1 MVRKES
7 IMTDYPQKTVEA
19 EFEEIDE
26 EQEASR
32 MKENN
37 SNQNLPATLETLSLI
52 RHDLRKGQTSE
63 AIEIISKE
71 LDVDK
76 KLGLKKQAELTVSKS
91 LKQDIDDLTSS
102 KDYFEVSQEL
112 LKKLFQIRKLRS
124 RCFWHNVITPIKAF
138 FVAGVLPLSIHALF
152 LISLYPMA
160 KFSAWVWPLTLK
172 GATPGL
178 VTLCI
183 FNVIGWIGVVVT
195 LIFGFIPWG
204 GCSIRYTL
212 MKIKLK
218 SLPLDEVTE
227 KIPYGA
233 KLKVL
238 EAQETGIFK
247 DFVYI
252 APEFEVDRKQH
263 DILFP
268 SIDPAILGVTGD
280 KRMYM
285 IVYWDIEN
293 DVEKVVKQIEHFKKF
308 KLHKNN

>member
-1 MVRKES
+1 
-7 IMTDYPQKTVEA
+7 MTDYPQKAVEA
-19 EFEEIDE
+19 EFEEVDE
-26 EQEASR
+26 EQEGLKMR
-32 MKENN
+32 ERK
-37 SNQNLPATLETLSLI
+37 SNQNLPATLETFSLI
-52 RHDLRKGQTSE
+52 RHELKKGQTNDAIQAISE
-63 AIEIISKE
+63 E

-76 KLGLKKQAELTVSKS
+76 KLGLEKQAKLTVSKS
-91 LKQDIDDLTSS
+91 LKQDIDELTSS
-102 KDYFEVSQEL
+102 KDYFEVSQAL

-124 RCFWHNVITPIKAF
+124 QCFWHNIFAPIKAF
-138 FVAGVLPLSIHALF
+138 FVAGVLPLSIHVLF
-152 LISLYPMA
+152 LILLYPIV
-160 KFSAWVWPLTLK
+160 KFSVWIWPLAVK
-172 GATPGL
+172 GATPWL

-183 FNVIGWIGVVVT
+183 FNVIGWIGVAVV
-195 LIFGFIPWG
+195 LIFGFVTWG
-204 GCSIRYTL
+204 GRRIQYAL

-218 SLPLDEVTE
+218 SLPLSEVTE

-252 APEFEVDRKQH
+252 APEFEVNRKVH
-263 DILFP
+263 NILFP